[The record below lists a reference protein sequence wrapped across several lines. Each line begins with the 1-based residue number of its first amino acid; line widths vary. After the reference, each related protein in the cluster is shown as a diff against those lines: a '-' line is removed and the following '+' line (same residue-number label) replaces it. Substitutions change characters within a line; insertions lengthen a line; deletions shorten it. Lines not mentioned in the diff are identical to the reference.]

1 MRTAS
6 RSCLGYGN
14 KGNKHCGDR
23 NEVHFYFPSHCRQ
36 PRKSRGLGQ
45 LGQAGEARGFSSRQ
59 ERWTGTRQRPA
70 GLVSLSTLG
79 RVVPEPPGL
88 ALLKVRR
95 DCDWN
100 KADEMEQSISAIKG
114 MKASNE
120 VTASCLPTWLQERM
134 AVWCSRGC
142 SHLEPSRSDSR
153 AAQSDACLAEVQR
166 WAICFLGHQ

>member
-1 MRTAS
+1 MTGTRCTFIFHRAAGSQGNPVGWDSLDKQERPGAS
-6 RSCLGYGN
+6 VQG
-14 KGNKHCGDR
+14 
-23 NEVHFYFPSHCRQ
+23 
-36 PRKSRGLGQ
+36 
-45 LGQAGEARGFSSRQ
+45 Q

-153 AAQSDACLAEVQR
+153 AAQSDARLAEVQR